1 MNSGRRTAALPAVG
15 FPIRTPPDQ
24 SLVSGSPKL
33 FAATRVL
40 PRLLSPRHPSCA
52 LCSLVIVSSSSTF
65 SPRRPRSN
73 AVLLPGLTGR
83 SPALLSLHLRI
94 CNFQRPVL
102 QKRCLVAPLARAPRR
117 RRAEIGPQELRG
129 SQGASEQRSRRRA
142 AHGPPEPDRQMEL
155 IGIEPMTSSLQSWR
169 STN

>member
-65 SPRRPRSN
+65 SSRRPRSN

-94 CNFQRPVL
+94 CNYQRPVL
-102 QKRCLVAPLARAPRR
+102 QIICLVEAFKFRGPVRCSPSAALLRCPLRPPRAYL
-117 RRAEIGPQELRG
+117 GPALSRG
-129 SQGASEQRSRRRA
+129 SVKWS
-142 AHGPPEPDRQMEL
+142 
-155 IGIEPMTSSLQSWR
+155 
-169 STN
+169 

>member
-40 PRLLSPRHPSCA
+40 HRLLSPRHPSCA

-65 SPRRPRSN
+65 SPRRPRSS

-94 CNFQRPVL
+94 CNYQRPSL
-102 QKRCLVAPLARAPRR
+102 QIRLSGGGRIARAIPAKPTEFPLERATPEGRTRPAGIARLARA
-117 RRAEIGPQELRG
+117 QVL
-129 SQGASEQRSRRRA
+129 
-142 AHGPPEPDRQMEL
+142 EL